1 MKALS
6 FHGETGEAGGMQ
18 AEPAT
23 DPRYMALAART
34 ADTTFFYGVVSTGI
48 FCRVGCGARLPRHE
62 NVRFF
67 DSAAAARRAG
77 YRACKRCRPDAAPE
91 DVVAAACRRIEAAE
105 TPPSLAALSQ
115 AAGLSPFHFHRLF
128 KAATG
133 LTPRAY
139 AAAHRAA
146 RLRAAL
152 TPAASVTQAIYESGY
167 QSSGRFYADAADTL
181 GMAPAAY
188 KAGAPGEA
196 IVYGTVACALGT
208 ILVAASAKGICA
220 IALGDAPDPLIA
232 ALRAK
237 FPAACLA
244 DDPAFA
250 TTIKAVIAAVE
261 APKTRFDLPLDIR
274 GTAFQRRVWQALRD
288 IQAGETVSYTEIATS
303 IGAPTSA
310 RAVASA
316 CAANTLAVLIPCHRA
331 VRADGT
337 LSGYRWGVKR
347 KRHLLWAEGAA
358 ID

>member
-1 MKALS
+1 
-6 FHGETGEAGGMQ
+6 
-18 AEPAT
+18 
-23 DPRYMALAART
+23 MALAART

-48 FCRVGCGARLPRHE
+48 FCRVGCGARLPRPE

-133 LTPRAY
+133 ITPRAY
-139 AAAHRAA
+139 AAAHRST
-146 RLRAAL
+146 RLRDTL
-152 TPAASVTQAIYESGY
+152 TASTTVTQAIYESGY
-167 QSSGRFYADAADTL
+167 QSSGRFYAEAAETL
-181 GMAPAAY
+181 GMAPATY
-188 KAGAPGEA
+188 KAGAPREA
-196 IVYGTVACALGT
+196 ISYATAACALGT
-208 ILVAASAKGICA
+208 ILVATSAQGICA

-232 ALRAK
+232 ALRGK

-261 APKTRFDLPLDIR
+261 APKTRHDLPLDIR

-288 IQAGETVSYTEIATS
+288 IPAGETASYTEIATS

-316 CAANTLAVLIPCHRA
+316 CSANTLAVLIPCHRA
-331 VRADGT
+331 VRANGA
-337 LSGYRWGVKR
+337 LSGYRWGVGR
-347 KRHLLWAEGAA
+347 KRALLEQENAT
-358 ID
+358 